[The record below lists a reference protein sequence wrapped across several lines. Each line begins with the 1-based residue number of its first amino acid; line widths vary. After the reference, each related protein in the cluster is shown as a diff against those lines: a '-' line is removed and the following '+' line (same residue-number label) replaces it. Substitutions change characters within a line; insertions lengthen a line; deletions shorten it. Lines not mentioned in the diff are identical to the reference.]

1 MWDSHLLIVQGIF
14 SVKLNEMRI
23 DWGWKDKGT
32 QQTSVLIS
40 LFQTQ
45 ADNSFTKKGGGP
57 YEIS

>member
-1 MWDSHLLIVQGIF
+1 VVELALLV
-14 SVKLNEMRI
+14 V
-23 DWGWKDKGT
+23 DKGT

-45 ADNSFTKKGGGP
+45 ADNSLTKKGGGP